1 MSTPSTNTPGSD
13 TAFLGTLPAN
23 YERYLVP
30 LIFEP
35 YAEDIVAQTA
45 ARRPKTVLETASGT
59 GVVTRRLLRDL
70 PGTAAITGTDLNQA
84 MIDFA
89 SATIGAANL
98 NWRQADATALPFAD
112 ASFDTVVC
120 QFGAMFFPDR
130 GKGYREALRVLR
142 PGGALL
148 FNVWDRLEAN
158 AFARSITDALAALF
172 PLDPPRFLA
181 RTPHGY
187 HEAER
192 IGAEL
197 RTAGF
202 REVRVE
208 TLPRTSRAAN
218 ARDVALGYCRG
229 TPLAGEIEA
238 RAPGALARVTEQV
251 TAALAQRHGAGVIE
265 GAIQAHRFIAL
276 H

>member
-1 MSTPSTNTPGSD
+1 MSNKNPMSAPEPWTLVAEGYVTDTQPVFEQYCRKALALVGYKGSGKVLD
-13 TAFLGTLPAN
+13 VACGPGTLS
-23 YERYLVP
+23 L
-30 LIFEP
+30 LIHRDAGEIHGIDFSPGMLECFNR
-35 YAEDIVAQTA
+35 EV
-45 ARRPKTVLETASGT
+45 ARRGIANIKTWRMDGQHLEFGD
-59 GVVTRRLLRDL
+59 GE
-70 PGTAAITGTDLNQA
+70 
-84 MIDFA
+84 
-89 SATIGAANL
+89 
-98 NWRQADATALPFAD
+98 
-112 ASFDTVVC
+112 FDWAFSI
-120 QFGAMFFPDR
+120 FGLMFFPDR

-158 AFARSITDALAALF
+158 EFALAVTDALAALF
-172 PLDPPRFLA
+172 ATDPPRFLA

-218 ARDVALGYCRG
+218 ARDVALGYCQG

-276 H
+276 R